1 MTHSPKPRLPPF
13 VFTFLRHPTLQAEPF
28 LVFVKDVGEKEA
40 LPESPQV
47 FDVRDSSQ
55 TFGLFNLLFF
65 LSSSCFFFFECE
77 HQFIDKPMVTTE
89 PAVARARLIG
99 LGLELY
105 PANMLGMLYKLT
117 SLDSCRVFLE
127 YAKIEKGKKGSA
139 GRETLF
145 VIYYRL
151 YNDVFFV
158 LFKWRVVLKMSVRL
172 FRIKASE
179 SLEKA
184 QEQELFPKTK
194 TG

>member
-1 MTHSPKPRLPPF
+1 MLSIIDFNDCKCQAVSDTLTKGSFAAFCFYLFTSSHPSSRAFSCLRERCRRKGGSAWIPSGLWCQRLITNFWTFQSF
-13 VFTFLRHPTLQAEPF
+13 VFS
-28 LVFVKDVGEKEA
+28 LVK
-40 LPESPQV
+40 
-47 FDVRDSSQ
+47 
-55 TFGLFNLLFF
+55 LFF
-65 LSSSCFFFFECE
+65 SFQCE

-145 VIYYRL
+145 VI
-151 YNDVFFV
+151 
-158 LFKWRVVLKMSVRL
+158 
-172 FRIKASE
+172 
-179 SLEKA
+179 
-184 QEQELFPKTK
+184 
-194 TG
+194 

>member
-1 MTHSPKPRLPPF
+1 
-13 VFTFLRHPTLQAEPF
+13 
-28 LVFVKDVGEKEA
+28 
-40 LPESPQV
+40 
-47 FDVRDSSQ
+47 
-55 TFGLFNLLFF
+55 
-65 LSSSCFFFFECE
+65 
-77 HQFIDKPMVTTE
+77 MVTTE

-184 QEQELFPKTK
+184 QQQELFPKTK